1 MVVRV
6 KSVTLPNV
14 APAFS
19 SLSIRQ
25 TFDMRGFPTKRSLYV
40 VSLYSPTLDI
50 AFAFFSSNSST
61 SYERPF
67 ALASSIRARVI
78 STKSVKAYATCSSY
92 VVLS

>member
-1 MVVRV
+1 MVVGV

-25 TFDMRGFPTKRSLYV
+25 TFDMHGFPTKRSLYV

-50 AFAFFSSNSST
+50 AFAFF
-61 SYERPF
+61 
-67 ALASSIRARVI
+67 LVI
-78 STKSVKAYATCSSY
+78 LRHPLKGRLLLQA
-92 VVLS
+92 